1 MTLMDS
7 LFAAAGTLTI
17 AFCAQLD
24 SSQNPDSAAQIVR
37 EGAFDLNMGAD
48 EALPFFTP
56 EGERI
61 WVDGWD
67 PKPVYPPQK
76 DVAFQANAVFRLDGH
91 GEHSI
96 WTILEANSKD
106 RIAEY
111 VYVVEGERVSR
122 VRVQIEPLTGNRCK
136 VHVRYVHTAISEK
149 GLRFIATVTE
159 AAYVQKMRDWQQSVS
174 AAIR

>member
-1 MTLMDS
+1 MTLLAS
-7 LFAAAGTLTI
+7 LFAAGALAI
-17 AFCAQLD
+17 AS
-24 SSQNPDSAAQIVR
+24 SSQSDSLRDPDHKAQIVR
-37 EGAFDLNMGAD
+37 EGEFELNMD
-48 EALPFFTP
+48 SDKALPFFTP

-61 WVDGWD
+61 WVNGWD

-91 GEHSI
+91 GDQSI
-96 WTILEANSKD
+96 WTILEANLKD
-106 RIAEY
+106 HIAEY
-111 VYVVEGERVSR
+111 VYVVEDERVSR

-149 GLRFIATVTE
+149 GLRFIASVTE
-159 AAYVQKMRDWQQSVS
+159 AAYVQKMLDWQRMVS